1 VRKTGRS
8 FLPHRYVQ
16 RSRRDDNRKG
26 LDVLFDFCDFENA
39 TKPLVVIEPQQLY
52 PSEAEPTF
60 FVVSLSVV
68 MSLHDPDRDLIQR
81 FRKGDRLAFNQLV
94 LKYRNHV
101 LGVAVYMLG
110 AKDDAEDLA
119 QDVFVKVYYGLR
131 GFHGEALFSTW
142 LYRITVNSCL
152 SHRKKLRNP
161 PNECVEDAKC
171 ILADRYSDP
180 HTVLEKKEIKLFLE
194 KAIQALPRDQRV
206 VLILRDIEGLSYEAI
221 ADCLDLP
228 LGTVRSR
235 LHRARQDAQK
245 KLKRLFSQ
253 DGRRSACI

>member
-1 VRKTGRS
+1 
-8 FLPHRYVQ
+8 
-16 RSRRDDNRKG
+16 
-26 LDVLFDFCDFENA
+26 
-39 TKPLVVIEPQQLY
+39 
-52 PSEAEPTF
+52 
-60 FVVSLSVV
+60 V
-68 MSLHDPDRDLIQR
+68 MSLHDPDRGLIQR
-81 FRKGDRLAFNQLV
+81 FRNGDRLAFNQLV

-101 LGVAVYMLG
+101 LGVAVYMLR

-119 QDVFVKVYYGLR
+119 QDVFVRVYYALR
-131 GFHGEALFSTW
+131 RFQGEALFSTW

-161 PNECVEDAKC
+161 PTECVEDEKC
-171 ILADRYSDP
+171 NLADRYSDP
-180 HTVLEKKEIKLFLE
+180 YTMLEKKEIKLFLE
-194 KAIQALPRDQRV
+194 KAIHALPRDQRV

-235 LHRARQDAQK
+235 LHRARQDAQE